1 MATSRLTLN
10 DPVTRGVFYQV
21 LVIGGVMALG
31 WYLVHNTLTNL
42 ESRSIATGYG
52 FLEREASFAI
62 GESLIDYAPSDNY
75 GRALLVGLVNTLK
88 VSMIGI
94 VLATVLGTLVGVA
107 RLSSN
112 WLVAKLASVYVEI
125 VRNVPPLLQLF
136 FWYALVTE
144 SMPSVRQ
151 AINPA
156 PGVFLT
162 QRGLWLPVPESHPAW
177 GAMGLAFLAAC
188 AAFWLVKRWGAARQA
203 RTGRPFPAFTVGAG
217 FLAGVPFLVWLFY
230 GAPTAMNMPEL
241 RGFNFV
247 GGVNVSPEF
256 FAILIGLTI
265 YTAAFIAEVVRSGI
279 LAVNWGQTEAA
290 RALGL
295 NNGMTLR
302 LVVLPQA
309 LRVIV
314 PPVTSQYLNLT
325 KNTSLALAIG
335 YPDLVSIA
343 NTVINQTGQAIEG
356 VAIIMGVYLSIS
368 LAISFFMNWY
378 NKKIALVER

>member
-1 MATSRLTLN
+1 MSANRFSLN
-10 DPVTRGVFYQV
+10 DPVTRGVFYQA
-21 LVIGGVMALG
+21 LVIGGVAALG
-31 WYLVHNTLTNL
+31 WCLVHNTLANL
-42 ESRSIATGYG
+42 ASRSIATGYA
-52 FLEREASFAI
+52 FLDREASFAI
-62 GESLIDYAPSDNY
+62 GESMIHYAPSDSY
-75 GRALLVGLVNTLK
+75 GKALLVGLFNTLK
-88 VSMIGI
+88 VSVVGI
-94 VLATVLGTLVGVA
+94 VLSTLLGTAVGVA

-112 WLVAKLASVYVEI
+112 WLAARLASGYVEI
-125 VRNVPPLLQLF
+125 IRNVPPLLQLF
-136 FWYALVTE
+136 FWYALITE
-144 SMPSVRQ
+144 SMPAVRQ
-151 AINPA
+151 ALQPL

-162 QRGLWLPVPESHPAW
+162 QRGLWLPIPEPDPAW
-177 GAMGLAFLAAC
+177 GAMGVAFLLGCVAL
-188 AAFWLVKRWGAARQA
+188 WGVKRWGATQQA
-203 RTGRPFPAFTVGAG
+203 RTGRPFPLGAAAAGLLVGLPM
-217 FLAGVPFLVWLFY
+217 LAWLSH
-230 GAPTAMNMPEL
+230 GAPTALSVPEL

-247 GGVNVSPEF
+247 GGVSVSPEF
-256 FAILIGLTI
+256 FAILLGLTV
-265 YTAAFIAEVVRSGI
+265 YTSAFIAEVVRSGI

-295 NNGMTLR
+295 NGGMTLR

-356 VAIIMGVYLSIS
+356 VAIIMGAYLSIS

-378 NKKIALVER
+378 NKRIALVER